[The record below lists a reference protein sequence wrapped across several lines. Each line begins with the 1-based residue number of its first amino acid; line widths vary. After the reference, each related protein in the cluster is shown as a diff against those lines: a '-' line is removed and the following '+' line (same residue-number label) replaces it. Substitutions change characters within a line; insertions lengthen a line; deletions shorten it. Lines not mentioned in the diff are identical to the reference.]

1 MTSIASTTD
10 VGTMSFALYNMRQA
24 QHTVDI
30 LTAQAASGYI
40 SSNYAGLGGDAGAAL
55 DLTGQLAENATL
67 QANTQTATTIQ
78 QVTQTA
84 LGQIQTLVTGV
95 STQLLNI
102 TNTSGDALNT
112 VSASANAALT
122 QIAGLLNTKV
132 GNSYIF
138 AGQDGS
144 NPPIPDPST
153 LSSSA
158 FVTAIQTAMAGLTAN
173 GAAAVQAQLLT
184 VAAPGA
190 TSPFSSTLEA
200 SNAATTVDLGNEAS
214 VQVGMLA
221 DQNTN
226 AISIG
231 TGTTSTGS
239 YMRDIFMG
247 LSALGAMSGDDPG
260 QPAVQAML
268 TGLHTT
274 LSNAAESLNVDI
286 GGLGVRQ
293 NTVTSAQTE
302 LQNVST
308 ALTAQLGNAQDAD
321 PATVATELS
330 TAQTQLQAS
339 YSIISSLHTLTL
351 VTYLG

>member
-1 MTSIASTTD
+1 MSTVTSTTD

-24 QHTVDI
+24 QQTVDN
-30 LTAQAASGYI
+30 LTAETASGYL
-40 SSNYAGLGGDAGAAL
+40 SSNYAGLGTSASAAL
-55 DLTGQLAENATL
+55 NLTGELATNATL
-67 QANTQTATTIQ
+67 QANTQSASTIQ

-84 LGQIQTLVTGV
+84 LGQIQTLVSSISAQLLGV
-95 STQLLNI
+95 STL
-102 TNTSGDALNT
+102 SPAALST
-112 VSASANAALT
+112 ASASANAALT
-122 QIAGLLNTKV
+122 QIAGLLDTKV
-132 GNSYIF
+132 GDTYIF
-138 AGQDGS
+138 AGQDS
-144 NPPIPDPST
+144 ANPPVPDPST

-158 FVTAIQTAMAGLTAN
+158 FVTAIQNAVAGLSTSSAS
-173 GAAAVQAQLLT
+173 AVQAQLLT

-190 TSPFSSTLEA
+190 TSPFSATLEA
-200 SNAATTVDLGNEAS
+200 SNQPSSVDLGDGTS

-226 AISIG
+226 AVSAG

-247 LSALGAMSGDDPG
+247 LSALGALGNADLGDA
-260 QPAVQAML
+260 QVQSL
-268 TGLHTT
+268 LSGLHTT
-274 LSNAAESLNVDI
+274 LSNADDALNVDI

-293 NTVTSAQTE
+293 DTVTSAATE
-302 LQNVST
+302 LQGVST

-339 YSIISSLHTLTL
+339 YSIVSALHTLTL
-351 VTYLG
+351 VTYLA